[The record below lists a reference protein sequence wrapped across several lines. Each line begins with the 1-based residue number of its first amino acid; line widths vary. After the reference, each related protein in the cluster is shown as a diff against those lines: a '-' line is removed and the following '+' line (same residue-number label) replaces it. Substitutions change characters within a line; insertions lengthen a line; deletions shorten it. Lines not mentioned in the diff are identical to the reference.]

1 MMEQT
6 LSVRGAAREE
16 RRQVGPPTR
25 ADKPALASRVAERRD
40 TPGDRATRSRRPS
53 GAAARLL
60 GDIGREAIVG
70 LLRNRVRAALSM
82 LGISWGIVSVV
93 MLLAYGE
100 GFNQALLR
108 GFQGAYGDGVSIMWP
123 GQTSMQAGGE
133 RAGRPVRVRFADAAV
148 LDQLPLIKAWSPE
161 YMRDVPV
168 AWGPKLASYRA
179 RGVAP
184 SYGVMRTQPAAS
196 GRFIDAEDVRLQR
209 RVVFLGSEVALKLF
223 GNVPPVGETVR
234 IQGMAFEVIGVQ
246 KEKVQLSSYGRP
258 DKESVFIPYT
268 TAGQLWNTEYLSV
281 LVYQAMDPTLDAR
294 ATAQVKEALGKRLR
308 FNPADERAVSIFGSA
323 YSQNITGDIV
333 FGLKLVLTFI
343 GVLTLAIGGI
353 GVMNIMFVSVT
364 ERTREIGLRKAVGA
378 RRRAILLQ
386 FLLEGLTTTF
396 AGGAAGVLLSY
407 ALVWMFSPRPFLSE
421 LLDDATRSAD
431 IHLIL
436 SVELVGIC
444 SAILMFVGLVSSLL
458 PALRAARMDPIEA
471 LRYE

>member
-1 MMEQT
+1 MEQT
-6 LSVRGAAREE
+6 IPV
-16 RRQVGPPTR
+16 
-25 ADKPALASRVAERRD
+25 
-40 TPGDRATRSRRPS
+40 PGTAPATRSGRPA
-53 GAAARLL
+53 GAAARLF
-60 GDIGREAIVG
+60 GEIAREAVVG

-108 GFQGAYGDGVSIMWP
+108 GFKGAYGDGVSVMWP

-133 RAGRPVRVRFADAAV
+133 RAGRPVRLRIADAAV

-168 AWGPKLASYRA
+168 AWGTRLASYRA

-184 SYGVMRTQPAAS
+184 AYGFMRTQPAAA
-196 GRFIDAEDVRLQR
+196 GRFIEAEDVRLQR

-281 LVYQAMDPTLDAR
+281 LVYQAMDATLDAR

-308 FNPADERAVSIFGSA
+308 FNPADERAVSVFGSA
-323 YSQNITGDIV
+323 YSENITGGIV
-333 FGLKLVLTFI
+333 LGLKLVLSFI
-343 GVLTLAIGGI
+343 GVLTLAIGGV

-364 ERTREIGLRKAVGA
+364 ERTREIGLRKALGA

-386 FLLEGLTTTF
+386 FLFEGLATTF
-396 AGGAAGVLLSY
+396 AGGAVGVLLSY
-407 ALVWMFSPRPFLSE
+407 VLVWSFSPRPFLSE

-436 SVELVGIC
+436 SLELVGIC
-444 SAILMFVGLVSSLL
+444 TAILMFVGLISSYL